1 MEIFQSTVVARL
13 IFILGIVN
21 ILAVMLIFFSC
32 RCVSSGNLL
41 RKLMK
46 YQAYQRFFGYHC
58 YIWWVLWLSVVI
70 HAILAIGFFGV
81 PF

>member
-1 MEIFQSTVVARL
+1 MEIFQSIVVARL

-21 ILAVMLIFFSC
+21 MIAVILIFFSC
-32 RCVSSGNLL
+32 RCVSSSSLL

-46 YQAYQRFFGYHC
+46 YRAYQRFFGYHC
-58 YIWWVLWLSVVI
+58 YIWWVLWLSVII